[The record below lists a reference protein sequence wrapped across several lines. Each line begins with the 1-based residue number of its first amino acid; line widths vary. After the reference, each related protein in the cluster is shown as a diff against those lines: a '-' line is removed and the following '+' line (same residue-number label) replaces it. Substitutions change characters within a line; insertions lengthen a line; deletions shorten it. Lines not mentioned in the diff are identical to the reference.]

1 MVRNR
6 RKNTKHVWLG
16 TEEKILNMFG
26 YGTEEKIQK
35 QVTPEILKAGFH
47 FKTKIMLHRR
57 VFIFFI
63 YI

>member
-35 QVTPEILKAGFH
+35 QVTPEI
-47 FKTKIMLHRR
+47 FKGR
-57 VFIFFI
+57 VSF
-63 YI
+63 